1 VDWKT
6 RSVYSNG
13 ASDTCFLETLKK
25 RERKLTS
32 DKYHQADLHDV
43 YYLGDDDRGD

>member
-13 ASDTCFLETLKK
+13 ASDTCFLETLKI
-25 RERKLTS
+25 
-32 DKYHQADLHDV
+32 V
-43 YYLGDDDRGD
+43 GI